1 MRKSLSDSLGVAAL
15 IAALMLLTV
24 KVSLAGFPQDEFGS
38 IKTRTC
44 ITELPS
50 LAKIS
55 YRDAVKT
62 ALAKTPG
69 GVLEVELEDEDG
81 YLVFCVEVVSAKG
94 EIMEYVIDAGNGA
107 VLEAGEEEEK
117 EDKDDAGEMKPGS
130 IRVSYGKADYPGM
143 AKIGL
148 DQAVKTAKDQ
158 VGGKF
163 LAAELE
169 GDDGILVWEV
179 VIISPKKAVM
189 EVEIDAATGKILEI
203 EEEGCGEED

>member
-1 MRKSLSDSLGVAAL
+1 MRKSFSTSLGVAAI

-24 KVSLAGFPQDEFGS
+24 NVSLAGLPQDESGS

-44 ITELPS
+44 VKKMPA

-55 YRDAVKT
+55 YQDAVKT

-81 YLVFCVEVVSAKG
+81 YLVFCVEVVTGKG

-107 VLEAGEEEEK
+107 ILEVEEEEEK
-117 EDKDDAGEMKPGS
+117 EDDDDEMKPGS
-130 IRVSYGKADYPGM
+130 IRVSYGEADYPGM
-143 AKIGL
+143 AKVSL
-148 DQAVKTAKDQ
+148 DQAVKTAMAQ
-158 VGGKF
+158 VGGMF

-203 EEEGCGEED
+203 EEEGCGEDDD